1 MLPNHLLFFD
11 ISVIIPYTK
20 THLAGEFMKRFVIEQ
35 SEDEFYTT
43 HAGLAFIGP
52 ALNRFTSLVTS
63 LNTLDAPGD
72 SIPSSDIIYSYC
84 AMLAEGKSDFVAI
97 EQHRKGDVHFLESLG
112 IKSVPSEPT
121 LRLRMDER
129 AKQYLAPVSWASIEF
144 IERIKAP
151 VTALATG
158 HIPLDIDGFVM
169 DNSGSKKENVGP
181 TYQKVDGY
189 LALPAYLGNEGWL
202 VNLHLLPGSQH
213 PQKEFIGFIR
223 ETLGRVRQFCKKKI
237 LVRQDSAHDAID
249 NQYELSRHDKVDWII
264 KWNPRK
270 QDMIAWARK
279 IFAEGQVVTPRPG
292 KRVGTM
298 SVKEKKEFA
307 DADGIKRTI
316 TLRRV
321 VRITERTIDKKGQQL
336 LIPEYEL
343 EGWWTSL
350 KVTDQEVID
359 LYKGHATS
367 EQYHAE
373 IKTDMDLER
382 LPSGKFATNQLVMA
396 CGALVYNILRFMGQ
410 VALVNAKGIIR
421 HEAKRR
427 RIKTVMQELIYFA
440 GRLITSGRRLKLRF
454 SRHVTAHAHAFAA
467 LYERLAYG

>member
-1 MLPNHLLFFD
+1 MLFLLHE
-11 ISVIIPYTK
+11 K

-52 ALNRFTSLVTS
+52 ALNRFTSLAAE
-63 LNTLDAPGD
+63 LAKLDAPAD
-72 SIPSSDIIYSYC
+72 LISNMDVIASYC
-84 AMLAEGKSDFVAI
+84 ALLAEGKSDYAAI
-97 EQHRKGDVHFLESLG
+97 EQHRKEDVHFRESLG
-112 IKSVPSEPT
+112 IKNVPSEAT
-121 LRLRMDER
+121 LRQRMDEH
-129 AKQYLAPVSWASIEF
+129 AAQFLASVSWASIEF
-144 IERIKAP
+144 LEKIKAP

-158 HIPLDIDGFVM
+158 HVPLDIDGFVM
-169 DNSGSKKENVGP
+169 DNSGSKKEQVQM
-181 TYQKVDGY
+181 TYHKVEGY
-189 LALPAYLGNEGWL
+189 LALPAYLGTEGWM
-202 VNLHLLPGSQH
+202 VNQHLLPGSKH
-213 PQKEFIGFIR
+213 PQKEFIHFIR
-223 ETLGRVRQFCKKKI
+223 ETLGRVRQFCKKK
-237 LVRQDSAHDAID
+237 LLLRVDSAHDAIA
-249 NQYELSRHDKVDWII
+249 NQYELSTHDKVDWII

-270 QDMIAWARK
+270 QDVVAWARQ
-279 IFAEGQVVTPRPG
+279 IFAEGTVVTPRPG

-298 SVKEKKEFA
+298 SVKEKHTFT
-307 DADGIKRTI
+307 DHDGIEKNI

-321 VRITERTIDKKGQQL
+321 VRITERTIDKKGQPL
-336 LIPEYEL
+336 LIPDYEF

-350 KVTDQEVID
+350 KVSDQEVID
-359 LYKGHATS
+359 LYKDHAAS

-410 VALVNAKGIIR
+410 TALVNARGIIR

-440 GRLITSGRRLKLRF
+440 GRIISSGRRLKLRF
-454 SRHVTAHAHAFAA
+454 SRHVTAHAQAFAA
-467 LYERLAYG
+467 LYHRLSYG

>member
-1 MLPNHLLFFD
+1 MFLGIFVTILR
-11 ISVIIPYTK
+11 TK
-20 THLAGEFMKRFVIEQ
+20 THLSGEFMKRFVIEQ

-52 ALNRFTSLVTS
+52 ALNRFTNLATA
-63 LNTLDAPGD
+63 LNAFDASGD
-72 SIPSSDIIYSYC
+72 SIRSSDVIYSYC

-97 EQHRKGDVHFLESLG
+97 EQHRKGDVHFRESLG

-129 AKQYLAPVSWASIEF
+129 AAQFLAPASWASIEF
-144 IERIKAP
+144 LERIKAP
-151 VTALATG
+151 ITALATG
-158 HIPLDIDGFVM
+158 HVPLDIDGFVM
-169 DNSGSKKENVGP
+169 DNSGSKKENIGF

-213 PQKEFIGFIR
+213 PQKEFISFIR

-237 LVRQDSAHDAID
+237 LVRQDSAHDAVD
-249 NQYELSRHDKVDWII
+249 NLCELSRHDKVDWII

-270 QDMIAWARK
+270 QDMVAWARR
-279 IFAEGQVVTPRPG
+279 IFAEGHVVIPRSG

-298 SVKEKKEFA
+298 SVKEKKDFT
-307 DADGIKRTI
+307 DADGIKRTV

-336 LIPEYEL
+336 LISEYEL
-343 EGWWTSL
+343 EGWWSSL
-350 KVTDQEVID
+350 KVSDQEVID

-440 GRLITSGRRLKLRF
+440 GRVISSGRRLKLRF
-454 SRHVTAHAHAFAA
+454 SCHVAAHAQAFAA
-467 LYERLAYG
+467 LYQRLAYG